1 MLQSACNQLNILSMN
16 REIFYRCPKT
26 VTVTDKEC
34 PGKASVTD
42 KEIYRIYAL
51 TIYMSLTEKFLTR
64 ALTRHLI
71 YPTPDQKCVADI
83 D

>member
-1 MLQSACNQLNILSMN
+1 M
-16 REIFYRCPKT
+16 
-26 VTVTDKEC
+26 C

-42 KEIYRIYAL
+42 KEIYPIYAL

-71 YPTPDQKCVADI
+71 YPTPDQTCVADI